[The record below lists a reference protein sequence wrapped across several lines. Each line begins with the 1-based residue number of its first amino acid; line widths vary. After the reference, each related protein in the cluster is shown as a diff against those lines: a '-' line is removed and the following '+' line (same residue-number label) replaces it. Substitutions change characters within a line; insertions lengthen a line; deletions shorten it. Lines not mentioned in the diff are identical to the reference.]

1 MRIAFQDSPPR
12 PRPGAALVLG
22 ARPGGDRVPFPDD
35 DGRLARALAELKP
48 DAVLCLRGGQGW
60 ERVLLADIGGDP
72 RAL

>member
-48 DAVLCLRGGQGW
+48 DAVLCLRG
-60 ERVLLADIGGDP
+60 
-72 RAL
+72 